1 MKLLTAFTLL
11 TLSLTMTGCTG
22 LGRAM
27 PLTVQWKTPNKVNS
41 SDTSEEVV
49 VESVDVEEKLD
60 ELNVDIQDP
69 QVRQALK
76 EMLAG
81 ASTPE
86 DATTLATPSPATNLT
101 PSTVETPEQDSN
113 ANNSDASQELPS
125 PPQSGQRRSLEASG
139 SSSSVP
145 SSSQDEKTS
154 GPSDVSSLPKTTHSK
169 TTLTSESE
177 IATTTDTRQIRS
189 LSEPSLVANASHETP
204 VIPAPDSTAEP
215 GAESIPA
222 KGAWKG
228 QLGEL
233 IKALED
239 QLALRQETL
248 TEGETEHLETVLS
261 LLYLLSND
269 RDTALETLDFTEP
282 EKEAFWKE
290 LVFAVSVILEPE
302 ELDVDAPFFVG
313 DHRRASLA
321 LAHLRKAEEGL
332 SPLASLQVNNI
343 TLCEEVKGF
352 GNYVAFPSASFE
364 PGQATIV
371 YCEIEN
377 YKTTQAAGPRG
388 LGPQY
393 ESEFQSSISIVNED
407 RQVVRQFT
415 YQPIVDTARNR
426 RRDFYIHYT
435 LTIPDD
441 LPRGNYSI
449 SLQVEDVKAGKT
461 TQSPPV
467 PFRVR

>member
-1 MKLLTAFTLL
+1 MKLLTII
-11 TLSLTMTGCTG
+11 TLSTLSMAMTGCTG
-22 LGRAM
+22 LGRAL
-27 PLTVQWKTPNKVNS
+27 PLTVQWKAPGKVNELEI
-41 SDTSEEVV
+41 SDEVV
-49 VESVDVEEKLD
+49 VEAVNVEDKLQ

-69 QVRQALK
+69 QVREALK

-86 DATTLATPSPATNLT
+86 NAAASTTSSVLPEASAITTQAATQAGHEGDTN
-101 PSTVETPEQDSN
+101 ETEAVPH
-113 ANNSDASQELPS
+113 
-125 PPQSGQRRSLEASG
+125 PPRSGQRRSVQAVDSVSSEPPSPAPEKAAGPSEAATISQTPDFETAETEVPPTEVATTDPAPTPAPEPSG
-139 SSSSVP
+139 VATANHESPSVP
-145 SSSQDEKTS
+145 NT
-154 GPSDVSSLPKTTHSK
+154 
-169 TTLTSESE
+169 
-177 IATTTDTRQIRS
+177 
-189 LSEPSLVANASHETP
+189 
-204 VIPAPDSTAEP
+204 DSTPEAD
-215 GAESIPA
+215 SLPA
-222 KGAWKG
+222 KGAWKS

-233 IKALED
+233 IEALED
-239 QLALRQETL
+239 QLALRRDSL
-248 TEGETEHLETVLS
+248 TQGESEHLETVLS
-261 LLYLLSND
+261 LLYLLAND
-269 RDTALETLDFTEP
+269 RDSALERLDFTEP

-377 YKTTQAAGPRG
+377 YKTSQVAGPRG
-388 LGPQY
+388 LGPQF

-441 LPRGNYSI
+441 LPKGNYSI

>member
-1 MKLLTAFTLL
+1 MKLLTIITLSTLL
-11 TLSLTMTGCTG
+11 TGCTG
-22 LGRAM
+22 LGRAL
-27 PLTVQWKTPNKVNS
+27 PLTVQWKTPNKVDS
-41 SDTSEEVV
+41 RETAEEVAA
-49 VESVDVEEKLD
+49 ESVDVEDQLD

-81 ASTPE
+81 ESTPE
-86 DATTLATPSPATNLT
+86 DAMTTTEVLAEPNPSLKTDE
-101 PSTVETPEQDSN
+101 STVQASHESTLVAPEKPPN
-113 ANNSDASQELPS
+113 L
-125 PPQSGQRRSLEASG
+125 PQSGQRRTVEASNESSG
-139 SSSSVP
+139 ESRSPRLEKTGNTDEVPSPPRTSDSEVKSSNELEVATSQDTLDIASSS
-145 SSSQDEKTS
+145 
-154 GPSDVSSLPKTTHSK
+154 G
-169 TTLTSESE
+169 
-177 IATTTDTRQIRS
+177 
-189 LSEPSLVANASHETP
+189 PSLVAEADHETSSVP
-204 VIPAPDSTAEP
+204 VPDSTSEP
-215 GAESIPA
+215 QAGVIPA

-228 QLGEL
+228 QLGQL
-233 IKALED
+233 IVALEE
-239 QLALRQETL
+239 QLKLRQKTL
-248 TEGETEHLETVLS
+248 TEGEAEHLETVLS
-261 LLYLLSND
+261 LLYLLAND
-269 RDTALETLDFTEP
+269 RDAALETLDFTEP

-377 YKTTQAAGPRG
+377 YKTAQVAGPRG
-388 LGPQY
+388 LGPQF

-415 YQPIVDTARNR
+415 YQPVVDTARNR

>member
-1 MKLLTAFTLL
+1 MKLLTMI
-11 TLSLTMTGCTG
+11 TLSTLSMAMTGCTG
-22 LGRAM
+22 LGRAI
-27 PLTVQWKTPNKVNS
+27 PLTVQWKAPSKVKELEL
-41 SDTSEEVV
+41 SDEVA
-49 VESVDVEEKLD
+49 VEPVNVEDKIQ

-69 QVRQALK
+69 QVREALK

-81 ASTPE
+81 ASTPQNASASSVVPE
-86 DATTLATPSPATNLT
+86 ESTNTIQATTQARH
-101 PSTVETPEQDSN
+101 ED
-113 ANNSDASQELPS
+113 DAAEAKGIPD
-125 PPQSGQRRSLEASG
+125 PPQSSQRRSLQA
-139 SSSSVP
+139 VAP
-145 SSSQDEKTS
+145 
-154 GPSDVSSLPKTTHSK
+154 
-169 TTLTSESE
+169 
-177 IATTTDTRQIRS
+177 
-189 LSEPSLVANASHETP
+189 LSAPPPNPHPGKQACQVEVANFL
-204 VIPAPDSTAEP
+204 PAPDSETVETEVQNKRAATANPAATPAPEP
-215 GAESIPA
+215 SGVAQANHASPSVPNPDSPSEEAEALPA
-222 KGAWKG
+222 KGAWKS

-233 IKALED
+233 IGALEE
-239 QLALRQETL
+239 QLSLRQDSL
-248 TEGETEHLETVLS
+248 TEGESDHLETVLS
-261 LLYLLSND
+261 LLYLLAND
-269 RDTALETLDFTEP
+269 RDSALERLDFTEP

-302 ELDVDAPFFVG
+302 ELDVEAPFFVG

-377 YKTTQAAGPRG
+377 YKTTQVAGPRG
-388 LGPQY
+388 LGPQF

-441 LPRGNYSI
+441 LPKGSYSI